1 MMLADRRGLA
11 PRVAYKQGVRNVVK
25 KVKIHTQDL
34 EAAIND
40 IKSGLPKNAAAKKHN
55 VPRAAIQF
63 NLKQNFVKSRPDP
76 NTILT
81 DEEEI
86 TLKNWII
93 DSCRKGFPRRKA
105 DVIASVKE
113 FLHNRPNQFID
124 NTPASGLVVPPMV
137 VFLYKRIPAEIGHS
151 VPDSW
156 GIGHSDRGWMKT
168 EVFYERLLIFQKNW
182 KNEVNEEDDAEKGTG
197 EGGDHDGDHDDV
209 DNEAEEN
216 GKRR

>member
-1 MMLADRRGLA
+1 MDRAAIPAPLTDLRPVLHSPRPRGPSGEWAVDEA
-11 PRVAYKQGVRNVVK
+11 PPWATSSIPS
-25 KVKIHTQDL
+25 KVYNNSRPQNQDLTATMHQDL
-34 EAAIND
+34 EAAINH

-63 NLKQNFVKSRPDP
+63 HLKQNFVKSRPDP

-86 TLKNWII
+86 TLKKWII

-168 EVFYERLLIFQKNW
+168 EVFYEYVGNVFVSFLKEKNI
-182 KNEVNEEDDAEKGTG
+182 
-197 EGGDHDGDHDDV
+197 
-209 DNEAEEN
+209 
-216 GKRR
+216 